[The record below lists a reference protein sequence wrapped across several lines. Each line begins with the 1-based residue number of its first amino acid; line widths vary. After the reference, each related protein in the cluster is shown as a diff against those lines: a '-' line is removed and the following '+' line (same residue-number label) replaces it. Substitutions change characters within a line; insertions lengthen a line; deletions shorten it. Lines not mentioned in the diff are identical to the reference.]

1 MTARVLRFPSD
12 DALVEDA
19 ASMLLNHLVQR
30 QEHQAQVHLCLTGG
44 RIANRI
50 YAAFAQLAAE
60 RDFDASTL
68 HLWWG
73 DEHFVGTTDPERNA
87 LQSLALL
94 ARSLQLK
101 SAQIHP
107 MPASDGNADPDESAF
122 TYAQELGDT
131 IFDLCLLGMGPDGH
145 VASIFPHHPSS
156 EPTTLSVIGVTEAPK
171 PPAERISLS
180 VATINRSRSVWLWV
194 NGSEKA
200 DAVARALSG
209 DEELPAAVVSG
220 VESTLWFLDEC
231 AAELL
236 PRHRCEV

>member
-12 DALVEDA
+12 EALVEEA

-44 RIANRI
+44 RIANRV
-50 YAAFAQLAAE
+50 YAAFADLAKE
-60 RDFDASTL
+60 REFDAGTL

-73 DEHFVGTTDPERNA
+73 DERFVGTTDPDRNA

-122 TYAQELGDT
+122 AYAQELGDT

-145 VASIFPHHPSS
+145 VASIFPNHPSN

-171 PPAERISLS
+171 PPAERISLTL
-180 VATINRSRSVWLWV
+180 ATINRARSVWLWV
-194 NGSEKA
+194 NGEEKA
-200 DAVARALSG
+200 DAVARALAG
-209 DEELPAAVVSG
+209 DDRVPAAHVAG
-220 VESTLWFLDEC
+220 IESTIWFLDEG
-231 AAELL
+231 AAALL
-236 PRHRCEV
+236 PRHRCEL

>member
-1 MTARVLRFPSD
+1 MTARILRFPSD
-12 DALVEDA
+12 TDLVEEA
-19 ASMLLNHLVQR
+19 ARMLLNHLVQR

-50 YAAFAQLAAE
+50 YAAFAELAGE
-60 RDFDASTL
+60 TGFDAATL

-73 DEHFVGTTDPERNA
+73 DEQFVGTTDPDRNA

-131 IFDLCLLGMGPDGH
+131 VFDLCLLGMGPDGH
-145 VASIFPHHPSS
+145 VASIFPDHPSS
-156 EPTTLSVIGVTEAPK
+156 DPTTLSVIGVTDAPK
-171 PPAERISLS
+171 PPAERISLTLS
-180 VATINRSRSVWLWV
+180 TISRSRSVWLWV

-200 DAVARALSG
+200 EAVAHALAG
-209 DEELPAAVVSG
+209 DERVPAAHASG
-220 VESTLWFLDEC
+220 VESTIWFLDAE
-231 AAELL
+231 AARLL
-236 PRHRCEV
+236 PRHRCEL